1 MSGDRKFLVAEVRVS
16 GNVLECNMS
25 YVFFG
30 VFKFKNKKLTSR
42 FPQKFHP
49 HPHRLIREAMASA
62 AAAASSI
69 ASDGEEFEKER
80 VYRITASA
88 WNSEGDAALI
98 RNVLKHGYDLKG
110 FAVTQTRGTVA
121 SGPSGAVSPRGKQSK
136 GAHGKHEDRVFIFVK
151 QE

>member
-30 VFKFKNKKLTSR
+30 VFKFKNKKLTSSR
-42 FPQKFHP
+42 ISA
-49 HPHRLIREAMASA
+49 HRLIREAMASA